1 MMGLLTAFVLKP
13 MLLSVAV
20 IAVVKNSRLQSANY
34 RYFILSLG
42 FVLLICSLLL
52 SVFWPSWVMTL
63 SQPSGSWLLLSA
75 QELLQS
81 KLILLALFIYAFVV
95 LWLSAYSFLGWL
107 YLNHQA
113 ASTSGSEPGLQKMIS
128 GLAQQMGI
136 TREVRLVLGD
146 SNAMPC
152 TWGVYKPII
161 QLPQTAL
168 TWSRPAL
175 TMIVLHELAHV
186 RNHDFGRK
194 MFARQ
199 VAALFWFI
207 PWLWWM
213 LRRSE
218 EMAEQA
224 ADNRVLNFGQTD
236 SDYAEVLVNASRGKL
251 TAEFDVMA
259 VAGHGDYYQ
268 RVLGIMD
275 RYADRSFAST
285 LEYPKLA
292 LFGLA
297 VTTLLACLSF
307 TVQPYAQYQFQW
319 PQAEVQYPDADVKKP
334 STIINTAPGIP
345 EDNIVRVSTIDSP
358 IRTKAVEELKVIA
371 RPKVQLNPMA
381 VKLERPAIQPI
392 VTMSGYLPVNIVSP
406 NYPRRALRLNLETE
420 IVASFSIDINGQ
432 TRDVKIIAGQHQ
444 KYFSQSVKTAI
455 AEFKFVPPRINGEKV
470 QLDGVTETFTFKI
483 EN

>member
-1 MMGLLTAFVLKP
+1 MMGLLTALVLKP

-20 IAVVKNSRLQSANY
+20 IAAVKNSRLQSANY

-42 FVLLICSLLL
+42 FVLLVCSLLL
-52 SVFWPSWVMTL
+52 SVFWPSWVMTFY
-63 SQPSGSWLLLSA
+63 QPSGSWLLLSS

-81 KLILLALFIYAFVV
+81 KLILLALFIYSFVV
-95 LWLSAYSFLGWL
+95 LWLSAYSLLGWL

-113 ASTSGSEPGLQKMIS
+113 GNTEQSDPGLQKIIS
-128 GLAQQMGI
+128 QLAQQLGI
-136 TREVRLVLGD
+136 KRKVGLVLAAN
-146 SNAMPC
+146 NAMPC

-168 TWSRPAL
+168 TWSRSAL
-175 TMIVLHELAHV
+175 IMIVLHELAHV

-224 ADNRVLNFGQTD
+224 ADNRVLNFGQRD
-236 SDYAEVLVNASRGKL
+236 SDYAEVLVNASRGQLK
-251 TAEFDVMA
+251 AELEAMA
-259 VAGHGDYYQ
+259 VAGHGDYYH

-297 VTTLLACLSF
+297 VTTLLACISF
-307 TVQPYAQYQFQW
+307 AVKPYAQYQFQW
-319 PQAEVQYPDADVKKP
+319 PQAEVRYPDADVKKP
-334 STIINTAPGIP
+334 ATIINTTPGMP
-345 EDNIVRVSTIDSP
+345 EDNIVRISTIDSP
-358 IRTKAVEELKVIA
+358 LRTKVVEELKVIA
-371 RPKVQLNPMA
+371 RPKMQLNPVA
-381 VKLERPAIQPI
+381 VDLQRPAIQPI
-392 VTMSGYLPVNIVSP
+392 ITMSGYLPVNIVSP

-420 IVASFSIDINGQ
+420 MVASFSIDINGQ
-432 TRDVKIIAGQHQ
+432 TRNIKIIAGQHQ
-444 KYFSQSVKTAI
+444 KYFSHSIKTAI